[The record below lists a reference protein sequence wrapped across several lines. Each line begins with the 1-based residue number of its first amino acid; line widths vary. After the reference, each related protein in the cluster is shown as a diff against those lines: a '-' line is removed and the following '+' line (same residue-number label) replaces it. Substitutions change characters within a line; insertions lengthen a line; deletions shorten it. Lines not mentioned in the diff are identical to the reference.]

1 MQPVV
6 WLALAVSGGFLLS
19 GCRSP
24 SADFERLCRVAEE
37 VLRDDSVAR
46 PEKPGVIRDRFT
58 EPMHRRTRACIT
70 LVFGPSLDI
79 SAKYK
84 ILEQCARDAGAA
96 GWSCPALREYWATA
110 GQPVPIS
117 P

>member
-1 MQPVV
+1 MLP
-6 WLALAVSGGFLLS
+6 

-24 SADFERLCRVAEE
+24 SADFERLCRVADE

-46 PEKPGVIRDRFT
+46 PEKPSVMRARFD
-58 EPMHRRTRACIT
+58 ERPMHRRTRACVS
-70 LVFGPSLDI
+70 LVFGPGLDS

-84 ILEQCARDAGAA
+84 ILEQCAHDAGVA
-96 GWSCPALREYWATA
+96 GWSCPALREFWAGA

>member
-1 MQPVV
+1 MKPVV
-6 WLALAVSGGFLLS
+6 WLALLTLS

-24 SADFERLCRVAEE
+24 SEDFDRLCRVAEG

-46 PEKPGVIRDRFT
+46 PEKSRVIQDRLA
-58 EPMHRRTRACIT
+58 EPVRRRTQACID

-96 GWSCPALREYWATA
+96 GWSCPALRDYWAAA

>member
-1 MQPVV
+1 MKPVIC
-6 WLALAVSGGFLLS
+6 LALAGGFMLP
-19 GCRSP
+19 GCQSP

-37 VLRDDSVAR
+37 VLRNDSVAR
-46 PEKPGVIRDRFT
+46 PEKATAIRDRFAGR
-58 EPMHRRTRACIT
+58 PMHRRTRACVT
-70 LVFGPSLDI
+70 LVFGPGLDS

-84 ILEQCARDAGAA
+84 VLEQCAHDAGAS
-96 GWSCPALREYWATA
+96 GWSCPALREFWAEA

>member
-1 MQPVV
+1 MKPVV
-6 WLALAVSGGFLLS
+6 WLALVVSSTLS

-24 SADFERLCRVAEE
+24 SADFERLCRVAEG

-46 PEKPGVIRDRFT
+46 PEKPTVIRDRFT
-58 EPMHRRTRACIT
+58 EPMHRRTKACIG

-84 ILEQCARDAGAA
+84 ILEQCAHDAGAA
-96 GWSCPALREYWATA
+96 GWSCPALRDFWATA